1 MDKKS
6 KNFKE
11 CEICDLNANCLCFK
25 CYSYYCDKCYK
36 FIHENNKKSNHIKE
50 AIDPFIQI
58 DLKCQKHPIYPMFFF
73 CSDDKGKLIIYNFF
87 RALLSELLL

>member
-1 MDKKS
+1 MDKKP

-11 CEICDLNANCLCFK
+11 CEICDLNANYLCYK

-36 FIHENNKKSNHIKE
+36 YIHENNKKSNHIKE
-50 AIDPFIQI
+50 NIDPFIQI

-73 CSDDKGKLIIYNFF
+73 CSDDKGKLISNKLF
-87 RALLSELLL
+87 